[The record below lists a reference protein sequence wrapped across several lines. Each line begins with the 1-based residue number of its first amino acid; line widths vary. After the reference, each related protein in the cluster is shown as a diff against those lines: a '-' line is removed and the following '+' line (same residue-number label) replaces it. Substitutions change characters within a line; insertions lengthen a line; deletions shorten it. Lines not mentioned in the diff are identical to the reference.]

1 MNRTGMNLHR
11 AGAAALLGILLMGC
25 PIRTEHKVETTHKI
39 EAHIVIDVRKVQEQ
53 AGQIESEI
61 RAEGEVP
68 KAEPDPGA
76 KTGAM
81 LAQPE
86 PPIALAK
93 PQRSFWSI
101 FDLSSSAHA
110 AEVDE
115 NAAIA
120 RRKQRASSVKTALNN
135 GCFGE
140 NNTGYVE
147 LRPCDA
153 VENADEKARLQVLAE
168 DENRDRRIIYTAL
181 SRRQGLEPDQVD
193 AIGAIYA
200 GEIRKL
206 LTPGQAFQTPTD
218 DQLYQEFLESDL
230 GRKLDGPK
238 PGVWVKVP

>member
-1 MNRTGMNLHR
+1 MKLKS
-11 AGAAALLGILLMGC
+11 AGAMTLLGLFLMGC

-39 EAHIVIDVRKVQEQ
+39 EAHIVIDIRKVQEQ

-76 KTGAM
+76 RTGAM
-81 LAQPE
+81 LARPE
-86 PPIALAK
+86 APYHVATPK
-93 PQRSFWSI
+93 RTFWSI
-101 FDLSSSAHA
+101 FDISTGAHA

-120 RRKQRASSVKTALNN
+120 RRKDRSSTVRQALNS
-135 GCFGE
+135 GCLGE
-140 NNTGYVE
+140 NNIGYVE
-147 LRPCDA
+147 LRPCDQ

-181 SRRQGLEPDQVD
+181 SRRQGLDPDQVD

-218 DQLYQEFLESDL
+218 DQLYEEFLESDL
-230 GRKLDGPK
+230 AQELDRPK

>member
-1 MNRTGMNLHR
+1 MKFNR
-11 AGAAALLGILLMGC
+11 AGALALLGILLVGC

-53 AGQIESEI
+53 AGQIESEV
-61 RAEGEVP
+61 RAESEAP

-76 KTGAM
+76 KAGAM
-81 LAQPE
+81 LARPE
-86 PPIALAK
+86 ASYRLAA

-101 FDLSSSAHA
+101 FDISSTSHA
-110 AEVDE
+110 ADVDE

-120 RRKQRASSVKTALNN
+120 RRKERASSIKQALNN

-147 LRPCDA
+147 LHPCDQL
-153 VENADEKARLQVLAE
+153 EGADEKARLQVLAE

-206 LTPGQAFQTPTD
+206 LSSGQAFQTPTD
-218 DQLYQEFLESDL
+218 DQLYEEFLNSDL
-230 GRKLDGPK
+230 GRKLDRPK
-238 PGVWVKVP
+238 PGVWVRVP